1 MGSKSLMFFES
12 VMRPVE
18 WDNTQRHSNMKHLL
32 TVQFISGTEVVSGE
46 IKVTKLW
53 FLSLSPHI
61 PSVTINT

>member
-18 WDNTQRHSNMKHLL
+18 WDNNQRHSNMKHLL

-46 IKVTKLW
+46 IKVTKL
-53 FLSLSPHI
+53 
-61 PSVTINT
+61 